1 MSLTQSQYQ
10 SIIRKYE
17 RKRMDAHNL
26 LQERQ
31 KEIFAAIPEYEELDQ
46 SIASSASRS
55 LMQLFAE
62 DEKGAAESKN
72 KLHSYSLRKKELLVQ
87 HGYPEDYLEPIYD
100 CQDCKDTGYVNGQKC
115 KCFKL
120 QELDILYEQS
130 HIKEMLKSNN
140 FQTLSYDY
148 YKDDDLKRFENAV
161 NVSLSFVDNFKKNYQ
176 NLFFY
181 GTVGTGKSFLSGCIA
196 KELLAKGYSVIYFSA
211 GGFFDT
217 IAKYTFD
224 SKQKEYLASFKE
236 DVYNCDLVIIDD
248 LGTEVTNAFVASQLF
263 SLLNERHLAQK
274 ATIFSTNLNLEELRD
289 RYSDRVFSR
298 ITSHYSLCKLSGPD
312 IRMMKKISGK

>member
-17 RKRMDAHNL
+17 RKRIDAHNL

-31 KEIFAAIPEYEELDQ
+31 KEIFSAIPEYEELDHTV
-46 SIASSASRS
+46 ASSASRS

-62 DEKGAAESKN
+62 DETGAAESKN
-72 KLHSYSLRKKELLVQ
+72 RIHSCSLRKKELLIQ
-87 HGYPEDYLEPIYD
+87 HGYPANYLDPIYD
-100 CQDCKDTGYVNGQKC
+100 CPDCKDTGYIDGQKC
-115 KCFKL
+115 KCFKM
-120 QELDILYEQS
+120 QEMDILYEQS
-130 HIKEMLKSNN
+130 HIKDMLESNN

-148 YKDDDLKRFENAV
+148 YKDEDLKRFENAV

-217 IAKYTFD
+217 VAKYTFD

-263 SLLNERHLAQK
+263 SLLNERHLSQK